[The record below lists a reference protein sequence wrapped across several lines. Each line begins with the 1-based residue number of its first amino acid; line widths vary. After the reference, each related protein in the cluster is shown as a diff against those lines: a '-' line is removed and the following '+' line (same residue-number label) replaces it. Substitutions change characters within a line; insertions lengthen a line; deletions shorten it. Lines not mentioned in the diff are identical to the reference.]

1 MFNQLWKVYYTI
13 VDRGPVPRAQKLP
26 ESLNMRYAAWL
37 PLRCM
42 PLRCL
47 LVALIAL
54 PAVRGLIPTPTRDIL
69 VVARGGVE
77 APSEVRAV
85 AQW

>member
-1 MFNQLWKVYYTI
+1 
-13 VDRGPVPRAQKLP
+13 
-26 ESLNMRYAAWL
+26 MRYAAWL

-77 APSEVRAV
+77 APSEVRAL